1 MNLNPSATSVLHR
14 VVRENKEF
22 MIPFVL
28 FIALTSI
35 LLGIMGNEG
44 LYLFVNHH
52 YSKSADIVFLN
63 MTNLGDGLIA
73 FILVVVLLWV
83 SYRESLTFLIVT
95 LLLAIVVTVLKDFIF
110 PELDRPVEYFGSTH
124 LLRIINGYN
133 PPRLNTFPSGHS
145 ATAFSVC
152 LYLSLLI
159 KNRYMKFTLFLIAL
173 FVGFSRIYVSAHFP
187 ADVLAGSLIAVFF
200 TILCYT
206 LSRRINNSWID
217 RKIVIRSN
225 IFVRERESD
234 TKYVS

>member
-1 MNLNPSATSVLHR
+1 MNLNPSSTSVLHR
-14 VVRENKEF
+14 VFGENKEF
-22 MIPFVL
+22 IIPFVL
-28 FIALTSI
+28 FIALMSL
-35 LLGIMGNEG
+35 LLGIVGNEG

-52 YSKSADIVFLN
+52 YSKTADLLFLN

-73 FILVVVLLWV
+73 FVLVLVLLWV
-83 SYRESLTFLIVT
+83 SYRESLTFLVIT
-95 LLLAIVVTVLKDFIF
+95 LLLAIVVTVLKDFVF

-145 ATAFSVC
+145 ATVFSVC
-152 LYLSLLI
+152 LYLSFLI

-173 FVGFSRIYVSAHFP
+173 FVGFSRVYLSAHFP

-206 LSRRINNSWID
+206 ISRRINNSWID

-225 IFVRERESD
+225 ILMREPNSD